1 MVGFGECDSMWYP
14 SRTMLSVKMLH
25 PPGWFIKKG
34 FDFSFDL
41 HLIQRLVTIQDAV
54 LCQLRDDD
62 LSVVQA
68 ALSLKGLSE
77 IISPSDLLKA
87 LDGVLKKCVS
97 TLRSGMCD

>member
-1 MVGFGECDSMWYP
+1 
-14 SRTMLSVKMLH
+14 
-25 PPGWFIKKG
+25 
-34 FDFSFDL
+34 L

-62 LSVVQA
+62 LTVVQA

-77 IISPSDLLKA
+77 IISPSDLLNA